1 MPNPWDY
8 AGKANA
14 TEHAHQTALFMWAN
28 MAVQFGL
35 KAADCKDAY
44 SVAGLAQAWAHEWRD
59 QLPQLKWLHA
69 IKNQGHGDRVRGNQ
83 SAAEGV
89 KAGVSDIFLPFPMDC
104 KEGSGIY
111 TGNGYATYCGLYIEM
126 KRPERRNHKDG
137 GMSKEQLDF
146 QAYVRQ
152 QGYACEPAYGWQHAR
167 DIILKY
173 LGRG

>member
-8 AGKANA
+8 AGKATA

-59 QLPQLKWLHA
+59 QLPQLQWLHA
-69 IKNQGHGDRVRGNQ
+69 IKNQGHGDRIRGNQ

-89 KAGVSDIFLPFPMDC
+89 KAGVSDIFLPWARPHLPAI
-104 KEGSGIY
+104 SQ
-111 TGNGYATYCGLYIEM
+111 TGANGLYIEM
-126 KRPERRNHKDG
+126 KRPEKRNHKDG

-146 QAYVRQ
+146 QAYVRE
-152 QGYACEPAYGWQHAR
+152 QGYACEPAYGWEHAR